1 MNLIRY
7 FYFGI
12 IFLLIAEVVMGANT
26 IVQKQGMTFGIVRYS
41 LPNVNVMMSDT
52 AVITFNPSAD
62 TFLVSSGTKR
72 LARVTVTGNP
82 NEKITVSFINGNL
95 TGQCGSLQLSNI
107 STTNNVTTYT
117 LNASGRI
124 TFNIKANYNIPTNAC
139 NGLYHGTFAIK
150 VYYQSQEVNLQ
161 QNISANTTLSAN
173 TGNTTE
179 VSPISFGVVYRG
191 INDSCTINLSLTGA
205 ISGNCDATGSNGIFQ
220 ANLVSLRT
228 SNISMPTLIN
238 LTNGKGNTLQITN
251 IVYSLA
257 RRGTNF
263 GLNVYNI
270 KIGGT
275 LNVPSGSPIGA
286 YNGTYTIILNY

>member
-1 MNLIRY
+1 M
-7 FYFGI
+7 
-12 IFLLIAEVVMGANT
+12 AEVVMGANT
-26 IVQKQGMTFGIVRYS
+26 IVQNQGMSFGIVRYA
-41 LPNVNVMMSDT
+41 LPNVDVMMSDT

-72 LARVTVTGNP
+72 VARVTVMGNP
-82 NEKITVSFINGNL
+82 NETITVSFINGNL

-117 LNASGRI
+117 LNSAGSV
-124 TFNIKANYNIPTNAC
+124 TFNIKANYNIPNNAC
-139 NGLYHGTFAIK
+139 NGLYQGTFEIK
-150 VYYQSQEVNLQ
+150 VYYQSQAVTVQ

-179 VSPISFGVVYRG
+179 VSPISFGVVYRS

-205 ISGNCDATGSNGIFQ
+205 VSGNCDATGSNGIFQ
-220 ANLVSLRT
+220 ANLVSLTT
-228 SNISMPTLIN
+228 SNISMPTVVN

-251 IVYSLA
+251 MVYSLSQS
-257 RRGTNF
+257 GTSF
-263 GLNVYNI
+263 GLNIYNI

-275 LNVPSGSPIGA
+275 LNVPSGSPVGT